1 MNKRTVFVTGGASG
15 IGYGIAKSMM
25 LNGHYVVI
33 ADINE
38 HAAQE
43 AVSRLIN
50 ECEQQGVDCSDNIR
64 AVAVD
69 VCDAQRVSALPDKL
83 GELHVDVLINNA
95 GIQHVAKLEDFPA
108 HKWQQLI
115 NIMLVGPALLTQTF
129 LPAMREN
136 NFGRIINIG
145 SIHSLVA
152 SPYKSAYVSAKH
164 GLLGFAKALALETG
178 DSNITI
184 NTLCPAYVKTPL
196 VEQQIAAQ
204 AKENNLTE
212 NDVIN
217 KIMLEPMPKKQ
228 FIEIDEL
235 ADTALFLMSDS
246 ARNIT
251 AQAIALDGGWTA
263 R

>member
-50 ECEQQGVDCSDNIR
+50 ECEQQGVDCSANIR

-108 HKWQQLI
+108 HKWQKLI

-145 SIHSLVA
+145 SKCV
-152 SPYKSAYVSAKH
+152 
-164 GLLGFAKALALETG
+164 
-178 DSNITI
+178 
-184 NTLCPAYVKTPL
+184 
-196 VEQQIAAQ
+196 
-204 AKENNLTE
+204 
-212 NDVIN
+212 
-217 KIMLEPMPKKQ
+217 
-228 FIEIDEL
+228 
-235 ADTALFLMSDS
+235 
-246 ARNIT
+246 
-251 AQAIALDGGWTA
+251 
-263 R
+263 